1 MRQRGIDEA
10 FAFDRHFP
18 AAGFQVVPGMTVVN
32 AA

>member
-18 AAGFQVVPGMTVVN
+18 AAGFQLYQAGR
-32 AA
+32 